1 MQQCAAF
8 LMTNNLITREEDFFS
23 PLPPK
28 DAPLYITA
36 WIMDQYGTSLSFQCV
51 TPLIDFFSHRCDEI
65 KLDGTRKPPT
75 EKRGSY
81 VYVQKMRASMTY
93 AFGRIQGLGSQSW
106 QRSEVSGRMIGNPSV
121 SESVATYMMS
131 LRNRKV
137 CVHIDHT
144 K

>member
-1 MQQCAAF
+1 MCY
-8 LMTNNLITREEDFFS
+8 TTH
-23 PLPPK
+23 
-28 DAPLYITA
+28 
-36 WIMDQYGTSLSFQCV
+36 G
-51 TPLIDFFSHRCDEI
+51 FFSHRCDEI

-81 VYVQKMRASMTY
+81 VYAQKMRASMTY

-106 QRSEVSGRMIGNPSV
+106 QKSEVSGKMIGNPSV

-144 K
+144 KLFFLFFLVLRFTLVKLQPVPGQ

>member
-1 MQQCAAF
+1 M
-8 LMTNNLITREEDFFS
+8 S
-23 PLPPK
+23 PHS
-28 DAPLYITA
+28 
-36 WIMDQYGTSLSFQCV
+36 W
-51 TPLIDFFSHRCDEI
+51 FFSHRCDEI
-65 KLDGTRKPPT
+65 KLDGTRKSPT

-81 VYVQKMRASMTY
+81 VYAQKMRASMTY

-106 QRSEVSGRMIGNPSV
+106 QKSEVSGRMIGNPSV